1 MIHVLQMS
9 FLIIRLESI
18 LEDINKVGD
27 MGVVHIL
34 VADERVVCIDPVEA
48 HELMLEVVHEEV
60 VENNNL
66 RQPYKTLLLVLEI
79 FKDKAYN
86 NFFLFPK
93 HTKFYWKC
101 LNTFKELL
109 QALTRI
115 SYNEDIPKELGLG
128 QSYQNQHFGGYI
140 AKCKTVRHT
149 TKSTTL
155 ECTIWFSTVGNTAK
169 CSIVEHTTKYTTVR
183 HITDLSI
190 VVHTVKCTIIGG
202 TANYTKMGNIFEC

>member
-1 MIHVLQMS
+1 
-9 FLIIRLESI
+9 
-18 LEDINKVGD
+18 

-86 NFFLFPK
+86 NFFLVLL
-93 HTKFYWKC
+93 TKMIMMNGKRQKRYS
-101 LNTFKELL
+101 LL

-128 QSYQNQHFGGYI
+128 QSYQNQHFGG
-140 AKCKTVRHT
+140 V
-149 TKSTTL
+149 S
-155 ECTIWFSTVGNTAK
+155 FGNPSFVGNNYGGQSSPGLWSNGFKQCGTPPNAH
-169 CSIVEHTTKYTTVR
+169 SG
-183 HITDLSI
+183 
-190 VVHTVKCTIIGG
+190 VHR
-202 TANYTKMGNIFEC
+202 